1 MRNLDYMELFCPIH
15 SISCPKWISILL
27 HYMLLLFLF
36 LTFIYYPHKYTF
48 FILHCFLFVFRSV

>member
-27 HYMLLLFLF
+27 HYMLLLF
-36 LTFIYYPHKYTF
+36 FIFNIYLSF
-48 FILHCFLFVFRSV
+48 ASSFIPFSSLDIAF

>member
-36 LTFIYYPHKYTF
+36 LTFIQVSQVALF
-48 FILHCFLFVFRSV
+48 RFLLWT